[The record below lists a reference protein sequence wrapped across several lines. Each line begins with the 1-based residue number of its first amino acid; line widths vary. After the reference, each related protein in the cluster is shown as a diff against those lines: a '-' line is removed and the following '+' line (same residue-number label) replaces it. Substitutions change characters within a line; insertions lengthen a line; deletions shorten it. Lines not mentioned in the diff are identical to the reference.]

1 MRSERGQATVEMALS
16 LTVLVFLLFGIIDFG
31 RLFHAYLTLDHAGR
45 EAARAAS
52 IGESDSQIREVA
64 VQGSPGLD
72 PAKLTISISP
82 SQDQRKR
89 GTYVTVSLSYSIE
102 IVTPLMA
109 QFIPNPYNMQNQTVM
124 RVE

>member
-1 MRSERGQATVEMALS
+1 MHSERGQATVEMALS

-31 RLFHAYLTLDHAGR
+31 RLFHAFLSLDHAGR

-52 IGESDSQIREVA
+52 VGESDAQINAVA
-64 VQGSPGLD
+64 VQGASGLE
-72 PAKLTISISP
+72 PAKLTVSISP

-102 IVTPLMA
+102 IVTPLMG
-109 QFIPNPYNMQNQTVM
+109 QFLPNPYNMQNQTVM